1 MWMDDKGKK
10 SRLSAPQ
17 YVDYVMTYV
26 QKTANDE
33 AIFPTKVRIRIRVAE
48 CGPLN
53 MYEKFEEV

>member
-33 AIFPTKVRIRIRVAE
+33 AIFPTKVRISMRVADPSMWVL
-48 CGPLN
+48 PL
-53 MYEKFEEV
+53 EVPT

>member
-33 AIFPTKVRIRIRVAE
+33 AIFPTKVRIRIGFAD
-48 CGPLN
+48 P
-53 MYEKFEEV
+53 

>member
-33 AIFPTKVRIRIRVAE
+33 AIFPTKVRIRIGVAFD
-48 CGPLN
+48 LIHK
-53 MYEKFEEV
+53 YV